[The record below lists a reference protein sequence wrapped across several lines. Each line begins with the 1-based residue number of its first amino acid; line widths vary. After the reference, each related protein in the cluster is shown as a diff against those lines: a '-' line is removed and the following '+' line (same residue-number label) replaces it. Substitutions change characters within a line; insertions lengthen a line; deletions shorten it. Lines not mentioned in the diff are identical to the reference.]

1 VRRAN
6 RSLTVAARLF
16 GAAQLVPS
24 YRTVISTL
32 TAAAFIALW
41 ELAPRVGAV
50 DPRFT
55 SQPSRVI
62 AAGLEIIRTGS
73 FRHDVAVSLAEFAVG
88 FSLAIAIGVPLGL
101 LLGRFAPLRYL
112 LDPPIMAIYA
122 TPHLALL
129 PIIVVWL
136 GIGLESKIAVAFA
149 GAVIPIIVNTMAGVR
164 GVERSWILAAQS
176 FCARGWD
183 VFLKV
188 ILPGSLAGVILG
200 IRLGLSRAVLGVVVG
215 EMYQSQAGLGNE
227 VMRYGSEFRTDYLL
241 FDVLLISGFAL
252 AATSAVRALEEK
264 LWTAGK

>member
-1 VRRAN
+1 V
-6 RSLTVAARLF
+6 TV
-16 GAAQLVPS
+16 S
-24 YRTVISTL
+24 YRTLTSTL
-32 TAAAFIALW
+32 TAAAFVAAW
-41 ELAPRVGAV
+41 EFVPRAGAV
-50 DPRFT
+50 DARYT

-73 FRHDVAVSLAEFAVG
+73 FRHDVAVSLSEFAIG

-101 LLGRFAPLRYL
+101 LLGRFAALRYL

-136 GIGLESKIAVAFA
+136 GIGMQSKIAVAFV
-149 GAVIPIIVNTMAGVR
+149 GAVIPILVNTAAGVR
-164 GVERSWILAAQS
+164 GVESSWILAARS
-176 FCARGWD
+176 FGAGSRD

-188 ILPGSLAGVILG
+188 ILPGSLASVILG
-200 IRLGLSRAVLGVVVG
+200 VRLGLSRAVLGVVVG

-241 FDVLLISGFAL
+241 FDVLLLSLFAL